1 MYLYIQLIPSELC
14 KLQLWEG
21 LYSPEQSVVAE
32 SHVLGRQVPGV
43 RADEEI

>member
-14 KLQLWEG
+14 KLQLREG

-32 SHVLGRQVPGV
+32 SHVLERQVPGV
-43 RADEEI
+43 RDEEI